1 MTGPDAIQAQ
11 VEMAAAAL
19 RRRIEARLGGETPG
33 VAITMGS
40 GLGGLGAEIEDPVRV
55 PYEDLPGWP
64 RPTVI
69 GHAGHALVGMLG
81 GRPVLGLSG
90 RVHLYEGGPP
100 ARVAFYVRVAA
111 ALGIPTLF
119 LSNAAGAIRAGWHP
133 GELMLISDHLN
144 LTGTSPLIGPVVG
157 AESRFPDLTFAYDRE
172 LRAIVR
178 GAAAE
183 LDHPLH
189 EGVYAAMHGPAF
201 ETPAEIRML
210 RTLGA
215 DAVGMSTVPEVIAA
229 RALGIHCVAVSCLTN
244 YAAGVLD
251 EPLNHEEVLETT
263 KLAQAGFQ
271 RLVAESIRRFPS
283 QRERHSRN
291 ETAPLG
297 AAVRSHEPEDGCK
310 ISPPRG
316 I

>member
-1 MTGPDAIQAQ
+1 MTRAADIQAG
-11 VEMAAAAL
+11 VEAAAAAL
-19 RRRIEARLGGETPG
+19 RTRIEDRLDGAVPE
-33 VAITMGS
+33 VAVTMGS
-40 GLGGLGAEIEDPVRV
+40 GLGGLGAEIEDPIRV
-55 PYEDLPGWP
+55 SYEDLPGWP

-69 GHAGHALVGMLG
+69 GHAGHALIGTLG

-100 ARVAFYVRVAA
+100 ERVVFYVRVAA
-111 ALGIPTLF
+111 ALGIPVLF
-119 LSNAAGAIRAGWHP
+119 LSNAAGAIREGWHP

-144 LTGTSPLIGPVVG
+144 LTGTSPLIGSVVG
-157 AESRFPDLTFAYDRE
+157 TENRFPDLTFAYERE

-178 GAAAE
+178 ETAAE
-183 LDHPLH
+183 LGHTLH
-189 EGVYAAMHGPAF
+189 EGLYAAMHGPAF

-229 RALGIHCVAVSCLTN
+229 RSLGIRCVAVSCLTN

-271 RLVAESIRRFPS
+271 RLVAESIRRFP
-283 QRERHSRN
+283 
-291 ETAPLG
+291 
-297 AAVRSHEPEDGCK
+297 
-310 ISPPRG
+310 
-316 I
+316 

>member
-1 MTGPDAIQAQ
+1 MSRAADIQAG
-11 VEMAAAAL
+11 VEAAVAAL
-19 RRRIEARLGGETPG
+19 RARIGDRLDGATPH

-40 GLGGLGAEIEDPVRV
+40 GLGGLGEEIEDPVRV

-69 GHAGHALVGMLG
+69 GHAGHALIGTLG

-90 RVHLYEGGPP
+90 RVHLYEGGAPD
-100 ARVAFYVRVAA
+100 RVVFYVRVAA
-111 ALGIPTLF
+111 ALGIPVLF
-119 LSNAAGAIRAGWHP
+119 LSNAAGAIREGWHP

-157 AESRFPDLTFAYDRE
+157 RENRFPDLTFAYDRE
-172 LRAIVR
+172 LRTIVR
-178 GAAAE
+178 ETAAE
-183 LDHPLH
+183 LGHPLH

-229 RALGIHCVAVSCLTN
+229 RTLGMRCVAISCLTN

-271 RLVAESIRRFPS
+271 HLVKLSAARFP
-283 QRERHSRN
+283 RAA
-291 ETAPLG
+291 AP
-297 AAVRSHEPEDGCK
+297 AP
-310 ISPPRG
+310 
-316 I
+316 

>member
-1 MTGPDAIQAQ
+1 MTGPDEIQAQ
-11 VEMAAAAL
+11 VESAASAL
-19 RRRIEARLGGETPG
+19 RTRIEARLGGETPG

-40 GLGGLGAEIEDPVRV
+40 GLGGLGAEIEDPLRV
-55 PYEDLPGWP
+55 PYEELPGWP

-69 GHAGHALVGMLG
+69 GHAAHALVGTLC

-100 ARVAFYVRVAA
+100 SRVAFYVRVAA
-111 ALGIPTLF
+111 ALGIPALF

-157 AESRFPDLTFAYDRE
+157 AENRFPDLTFAYDRG
-172 LRAIVR
+172 LRTIVR
-178 GAAAE
+178 GTAAE
-183 LDHPLH
+183 LGQTLH

-215 DAVGMSTVPEVIAA
+215 DAVGMSTVPEVITA
-229 RALGIHCVAVSCLTN
+229 RALGIRCVAVSCLTN

-263 KLAQAGFQ
+263 KLAQTGFQ
-271 RLVAESIRRFPS
+271 RLVAQSIASFP
-283 QRERHSRN
+283 
-291 ETAPLG
+291 
-297 AAVRSHEPEDGCK
+297 
-310 ISPPRG
+310 
-316 I
+316 